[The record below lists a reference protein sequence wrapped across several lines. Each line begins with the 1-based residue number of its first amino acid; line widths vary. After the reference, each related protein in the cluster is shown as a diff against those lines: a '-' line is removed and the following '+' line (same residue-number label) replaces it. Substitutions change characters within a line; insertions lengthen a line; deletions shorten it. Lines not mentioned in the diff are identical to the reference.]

1 MRFGDRKAFTLIELL
16 VVIGIIAVL
25 VGLLLPALRGAHES
39 ARAVRCASQLR
50 QIGQGVFAYAA
61 ANRGLTP
68 PWGGAFTIDDSGSP
82 LSQGWIAMLWRHTG
96 VKADSPLYHCP
107 AFPVDDRT
115 VTYFM
120 SARWTHLQVPEARS
134 IPLARVRLSSQFL
147 LVAETTAPQA
157 YIPPFGTSDY
167 PQDNP
172 DPKRAAK
179 GGSSNFR
186 EVNISSKESREQA
199 GRPERAGASAIA
211 RGMIFS

>member
-1 MRFGDRKAFTLIELL
+1 
-16 VVIGIIAVL
+16 
-25 VGLLLPALRGAHES
+25 
-39 ARAVRCASQLR
+39 
-50 QIGQGVFAYAA
+50 
-61 ANRGLTP
+61 
-68 PWGGAFTIDDSGSP
+68 
-82 LSQGWIAMLWRHTG
+82 MLWRHTG

-172 DPKRAAK
+172 DKDDSGTRDLIFFGEPGGYNMHRGGNHVLFADGHVAAFKRHDPQALTY
-179 GGSSNFR
+179 SPTRMQNWD
-186 EVNISSKESREQA
+186 EVTGE
-199 GRPERAGASAIA
+199 
-211 RGMIFS
+211 